1 MSEANNQAIIVIKKK
16 VMAAGHHGGAWKVA
30 YADFVTAMM
39 AFFMVMWLV
48 GSSDDVKQSVA
59 GYFNDPAGSGKE
71 VGSGMGGSG
80 QSVTLD
86 QTNMDKLR
94 ESLQSAMQ
102 EMPEQLKDQVKMTV
116 TSEGLRVELMETE
129 KGMFFDSGSPD
140 PSKNGQDV
148 LAKLAQQ
155 LATME
160 NTVMIEGHTDSRPVK
175 GRNGYSNWEL
185 SGDRANAARRFMQES
200 GLRPDQVKQVRGFAD
215 QALMKKDDPGAA
227 NNRRVSIIV
236 QYNKPKPKP
245 EPKEEEGA
253 KKGEHG
259 EAKAEHGEAKAEHGK
274 GEAKKDEH
282 GKKAEHAA
290 EEPKKGASKKE
301 EPHQDEH
308 PKEEHGKAEKPD
320 AHQKPEKAEKSS
332 GKKEKDSPPDKP
344 DKKALHADAKKEAP
358 PARPEGKAKP
368 EPVAKQEP
376 TAKAPATKTAAPD
389 ASSDKPK
396 KKRKKK
402 KAEEAH

>member
-1 MSEANNQAIIVIKKK
+1 MADANNQAIIVIKKK

-48 GSSDDVKQSVA
+48 GSSEDVKQSVA

-71 VGSGMGGSG
+71 SGSGMSGSG
-80 QSVTLD
+80 QSITLD
-86 QTNMDKLR
+86 QNNMDKLK
-94 ESLQSAMQ
+94 ESLESAMK
-102 EMPEQLKDQVKMTV
+102 EMPKFEELKDQVKMTV
-116 TSEGLRVELMETE
+116 TGEGLRVELMETE

-155 LATME
+155 LATMD
-160 NTVMIEGHTDSRPVK
+160 NSILIEGHTDSRPVK

-245 EPKEEEGA
+245 EGEAEEKDEHGNPKPAKKKDEHGAKEEP

-259 EAKAEHGEAKAEHGK
+259 KAEPAAKDKDAAHGKGAHGQKETAPEAKKDVHAEVKSGAKSEAKAE
-274 GEAKKDEH
+274 
-282 GKKAEHAA
+282 
-290 EEPKKGASKKE
+290 PKKVEAAS
-301 EPHQDEH
+301 
-308 PKEEHGKAEKPD
+308 
-320 AHQKPEKAEKSS
+320 
-332 GKKEKDSPPDKP
+332 
-344 DKKALHADAKKEAP
+344 
-358 PARPEGKAKP
+358 
-368 EPVAKQEP
+368 
-376 TAKAPATKTAAPD
+376 APAAHAP
-389 ASSDKPK
+389 AGEPAEKPK
-396 KKRKKK
+396 KKRRKKK
-402 KAEEAH
+402 EEAH

>member
-48 GSSDDVKQSVA
+48 GSSEDVKESVA
-59 GYFNDPAGSGKE
+59 GYFNDPSGSGKE

-86 QTNMDKLR
+86 QTNMDKLK

-155 LATME
+155 LSTME

-245 EPKEEEGA
+245 EPEEGAEEEGA
-253 KKGEHG
+253 KKGE
-259 EAKAEHGEAKAEHGK
+259 AK
-274 GEAKKDEH
+274 
-282 GKKAEHAA
+282 
-290 EEPKKGASKKE
+290 
-301 EPHQDEH
+301 
-308 PKEEHGKAEKPD
+308 KEEHGKEEHAKAETPD

-332 GKKEKDSPPDKP
+332 SKKEKDSAPDKA
-344 DKKALHADAKKEAP
+344 DKKALHSDAKKEAP
-358 PARPEGKAKP
+358 PAKLEGKTKPEAKGKPDGKAQP

-376 TAKAPATKTAAPD
+376 PSKAPIAKAPAPD
-389 ASSDKPK
+389 ASADKPK

-402 KAEEAH
+402 KADEAH

>member
-48 GSSDDVKQSVA
+48 GSSEDVKQSVA

-86 QTNMDKLR
+86 QTNMDKLK

-155 LATME
+155 LSTME
-160 NTVMIEGHTDSRPVK
+160 NSILIEGHTDSRPVK

-245 EPKEEEGA
+245 EPEAEEGA
-253 KKGEHG
+253 KKGD
-259 EAKAEHGEAKAEHGK
+259 HGEAKAEHGK
-274 GEAKKDEH
+274 GAAKKDAH
-282 GKKAEHAA
+282 GKKEEHAP

-301 EPHQDEH
+301 ET
-308 PKEEHGKAEKPD
+308 PKEE
-320 AHQKPEKAEKSS
+320 HQKPEKAEKSS
-332 GKKEKDSPPDKP
+332 AKKEKDSAPAKTDKT

-358 PARPEGKAKP
+358 PAKPEGKAKP
-368 EPVAKQEP
+368 EPAAKTEP
-376 TAKAPATKTAAPD
+376 TAKAPAPD

>member
-16 VMAAGHHGGAWKVA
+16 VIAAGHHGGAWKVA

-48 GSSDDVKQSVA
+48 GSSDDVKESVA
-59 GYFNDPAGSGKE
+59 GYFNDPSGSGKE
-71 VGSGMGGSG
+71 MGSGMGGSG
-80 QSVTLD
+80 QSVTLN
-86 QTNMDKLR
+86 QTNMDKLK

-155 LATME
+155 LSTME
-160 NTVMIEGHTDSRPVK
+160 NTVMIEGHTDSRPIK

-215 QALMKKDDPGAA
+215 QALMKKDDPSAA

-245 EPKEEEGA
+245 EPEEAA
-253 KKGEHG
+253 KKGQHG
-259 EAKAEHGEAKAEHGK
+259 KAEPKK
-274 GEAKKDEH
+274 GEAKEDEH
-282 GKKAEHAA
+282 GKKEEH
-290 EEPKKGASKKE
+290 SN
-301 EPHQDEH
+301 
-308 PKEEHGKAEKPD
+308 EEHG
-320 AHQKPEKAEKSS
+320 QAEKSGAHQEP
-332 GKKEKDSPPDKP
+332 GKNEKSPG
-344 DKKALHADAKKEAP
+344 KKALHADAKKEAQK
-358 PARPEGKAKP
+358 PEGKTNL
-368 EPVAKQEP
+368 EPAAKQEP
-376 TAKAPATKTAAPD
+376 TAKAPAAKAPAAALAPD

>member
-48 GSSDDVKQSVA
+48 GSSEDVKQSVA

-86 QTNMDKLR
+86 QTNMDKLK

-245 EPKEEEGA
+245 EPEEEKGA
-253 KKGEHG
+253 KKG
-259 EAKAEHGEAKAEHGK
+259 EHGEAKAEHGK

-301 EPHQDEH
+301 EPPKDEH
-308 PKEEHGKAEKPD
+308 PKEERGKAEKPD

-332 GKKEKDSPPDKP
+332 GKKEKDSPPDKT
-344 DKKALHADAKKEAP
+344 DKKVLHADAKKEAP

-368 EPVAKQEP
+368 EPVAKPEP

>member
-48 GSSDDVKQSVA
+48 GSSEDVKESVA
-59 GYFNDPAGSGKE
+59 GYFNDPSGSGKE

-86 QTNMDKLR
+86 QTNMDKLK
-94 ESLQSAMQ
+94 ETLQSAMQ

-155 LATME
+155 LSTME

-245 EPKEEEGA
+245 EPEERAEEEGA

-259 EAKAEHGEAKAEHGK
+259 EAKEEHGKAEPKK
-274 GEAKKDEH
+274 GEAKKEEH
-282 GKKAEHAA
+282 GKEEHA
-290 EEPKKGASKKE
+290 
-301 EPHQDEH
+301 
-308 PKEEHGKAEKPD
+308 KAEKPD

-332 GKKEKDSPPDKP
+332 SKKEKDSAPDKA
-344 DKKALHADAKKEAP
+344 DKQALHSDAKKEAP
-358 PARPEGKAKP
+358 PAKLEGKTKPEAKGKPDGKAQP

-376 TAKAPATKTAAPD
+376 PSKAPIAKAPAPD
-389 ASSDKPK
+389 ASADKPK

-402 KAEEAH
+402 KAEETH

>member
-48 GSSDDVKQSVA
+48 GSSEDVKQSVA

-86 QTNMDKLR
+86 QTNMDKLK

-160 NTVMIEGHTDSRPVK
+160 NTILIEGHTDSRPVK

-245 EPKEEEGA
+245 EPEAEEGA
-253 KKGEHG
+253 KKGD
-259 EAKAEHGEAKAEHGK
+259 HGEAKAEHGK
-274 GEAKKDEH
+274 G
-282 GKKAEHAA
+282 AA
-290 EEPKKGASKKE
+290 KKE
-301 EPHQDEH
+301 ET
-308 PKEEHGKAEKPD
+308 PKEE
-320 AHQKPEKAEKSS
+320 HQKPEKAEKSS
-332 GKKEKDSPPDKP
+332 AKKEKDSAPAKTDKT

-358 PARPEGKAKP
+358 PAKPEGKAKP
-368 EPVAKQEP
+368 EPAAKTAP
-376 TAKAPATKTAAPD
+376 AAKAPAPD

>member
-16 VMAAGHHGGAWKVA
+16 VIAAGHHGGAWKVA

-48 GSSDDVKQSVA
+48 GSSDEVKESVA
-59 GYFNDPAGSGKE
+59 GYFNDPAGAGKE
-71 VGSGMGGSG
+71 MGSGMGGTG

-86 QTNMDKLR
+86 QNNMDKLKD
-94 ESLQSAMQ
+94 SLQSAMQ
-102 EMPEQLKDQVKMTV
+102 EMPEELKDQVKMTV
-116 TSEGLRVELMETE
+116 TGEGLRVELMETE

-155 LATME
+155 LSTME

-185 SGDRANAARRFMQES
+185 SGDRANAARRFMQQS
-200 GLRPDQVKQVRGFAD
+200 GLRADQVKQVRGFAD

-245 EPKEEEGA
+245 EEKGDPAA
-253 KKGEHG
+253 KD
-259 EAKAEHGEAKAEHGK
+259 AHGK
-274 GEAKKDEH
+274 SAKGKDEH
-282 GKKAEHAA
+282 GKAENK
-290 EEPKKGASKKE
+290 EEASKP
-301 EPHQDEH
+301 EPEK
-308 PKEEHGKAEKPD
+308 PAGHGKKENETPPPD
-320 AHQKPEKAEKSS
+320 AHA
-332 GKKEKDSPPDKP
+332 GV
-344 DKKALHADAKKEAP
+344 KKEAP
-358 PARPEGKAKP
+358 AKP
-368 EPVAKQEP
+368 EAKTKPEP
-376 TAKAPATKTAAPD
+376 AVKNEPAPKASAADPA
-389 ASSDKPK
+389 SDKPK
-396 KKRKKK
+396 KKRRKK
-402 KAEEAH
+402 KADDAH

>member
-48 GSSDDVKQSVA
+48 GSSEDVKESVA
-59 GYFNDPAGSGKE
+59 GYFNDPSGSGKE

-86 QTNMDKLR
+86 QTNMDKLK
-94 ESLQSAMQ
+94 ETLQSAMQ

-155 LATME
+155 LSTME

-245 EPKEEEGA
+245 EPEEGAEEEGA
-253 KKGEHG
+253 KKGE
-259 EAKAEHGEAKAEHGK
+259 AK
-274 GEAKKDEH
+274 
-282 GKKAEHAA
+282 
-290 EEPKKGASKKE
+290 
-301 EPHQDEH
+301 
-308 PKEEHGKAEKPD
+308 KEEHGKEEHAKAEKPD

-332 GKKEKDSPPDKP
+332 SKKEKDSAPDKA
-344 DKKALHADAKKEAP
+344 DKKALHSDAKKEAP
-358 PARPEGKAKP
+358 PAKLEGKTKPEAKGKPDGKAQP

-376 TAKAPATKTAAPD
+376 PAKAPIAKAPAPD
-389 ASSDKPK
+389 ASADKPK

-402 KAEEAH
+402 KVDEAH